1 MVGVEQMKVVKFGGS
16 SLASS
21 TQLNKVLDIVKSDE
35 QRKIVVV
42 SAPGKR
48 DAKDDKVTDLLI
60 DYAESF
66 LADVDYQT
74 VQQRIIERYEA
85 IITELGL
92 GLSIMAEIRENILA
106 LVSNT
111 DLSQDPA
118 RVMDRFKASGEDN
131 NAKLVATFFKK
142 NGLNARYL
150 NPQEAGLIVSD
161 EPGNALILP
170 SSYEKLL
177 TLRQTAEV
185 LVIPGFFGY
194 TEKGEICTFSRGGSD
209 ITGSIM
215 AAGVQA
221 DLYENFTDVDAIF
234 AAHPGLVKNPHKIE
248 ELTFREMREL
258 SYAGFG
264 VFHDEAL
271 IPAFRA
277 GIEVVIKNTN
287 NPSAPGTRI
296 LLDRAVG
303 DDIAVVGIAGDSGFA
318 IFYMS
323 KYLMNREIGFGRKVL
338 EILEDEELKYEHMPS
353 GIDDISIIVREY
365 QLTPEVEERLISRF
379 KNELDVDEIHVN
391 HDLSMIAIVGE
402 GMKSKIG
409 TAAKSTNALS
419 AAGVNLE
426 MINQGSSEVS
436 ILFGI
441 KSDQE
446 DTAIQALYQAFF
458 DQ

>member
-1 MVGVEQMKVVKFGGS
+1 MKVVKFGGS

-21 TQLNKVLDIVKSDE
+21 TQLNKVLNIVKSDA
-35 QRKIVVV
+35 QRKIIVV

-48 DAKDDKVTDLLI
+48 SADDEKVTDLLI
-60 DYAESF
+60 DYADAF
-66 LADVDYQT
+66 LANLDYQEI
-74 VQQRIIERYEA
+74 QDRIIQRYEA
-85 IITELGL
+85 IAYELELGETIIGDIRQGIL
-92 GLSIMAEIRENILA
+92 GLAEETE
-106 LVSNT
+106 S
-111 DLSQDPA
+111 SQDAA

-131 NAKLVATFFKK
+131 NAKLVATYFKK
-142 NGLNARYL
+142 NGLNARYM
-150 NPQEAGLIVSD
+150 NPQEAGMIVSD
-161 EPGNALILP
+161 EPGNALILAN
-170 SSYEKLL
+170 SYSQILKLRD
-177 TLRQTAEV
+177 TDEI

-194 TEKGEICTFSRGGSD
+194 TKDGDICTFSRGGSD
-209 ITGSIM
+209 ITGSII
-215 AAGVQA
+215 AAGTHA
-221 DLYENFTDVDAIF
+221 DLYENFTDVDAIY
-234 AAHPGLVKNPHKIE
+234 AAHPGLVKHPHKIK

-296 LLDRAVG
+296 LLDRQLG
-303 DDIAVVGIAGDSGFA
+303 DEGVIGIAGDSGFA

-338 EILEDEELKYEHMPS
+338 EILEDESLNYEHMPS
-353 GIDDISIIVREY
+353 GIDDISIILREH
-365 QLTPEVEERLISRF
+365 QLTSEVEDRLINRF
-379 KNELDVDEIHVN
+379 KEELHVDEIYVN
-391 HDLSMIAIVGE
+391 HNLSMIAIVGE
-402 GMKSKIG
+402 GMKSNVG

-441 KSDQE
+441 KSCHE
-446 DTAIQALYQAFF
+446 DIAIKALYKTFF
-458 DQ
+458 N

>member
-1 MVGVEQMKVVKFGGS
+1 MVGVERMKVVKFGGS

-21 TQLNKVLDIVKSDE
+21 TQLNKVLSIVKSDN

-48 DAKDDKVTDLLI
+48 NADDDKVTDLLI
-60 DYAESF
+60 EYADAF
-66 LADVDYQT
+66 LADLDYQDI
-74 VQQRIIERYEA
+74 QERIIQRYEA
-85 IITELGL
+85 IAFELDL
-92 GLSIMAEIRENILA
+92 GEALIVDIRKAIINLAEE
-106 LVSNT
+106 T
-111 DLSQDPA
+111 QLSQDPA

-131 NAKLVATFFKK
+131 NAKLVATYFAK

-150 NPQEAGLIVSD
+150 NPKEAGMIVSD

-170 SSYEKLL
+170 NSYSKILKL
-177 TLRQTAEV
+177 RTADEV
-185 LVIPGFFGY
+185 LVVPGFFGY
-194 TEKGEICTFSRGGSD
+194 TENGEICTFSRGGSD
-209 ITGSIM
+209 ITGSIL
-215 AAGVQA
+215 AAGVHA

-234 AAHPGLVKNPHKIE
+234 AAHPGLVKNPHKIK

-296 LLDRAVG
+296 LLDREPGDEAVT
-303 DDIAVVGIAGDSGFA
+303 GIAGDSGFA

-353 GIDDISIIVREY
+353 GIDDISIIVRDD
-365 QLTPEVEERLISRF
+365 QLTPEVEERLMARF
-379 KNELDVDEIHVN
+379 KDELQVDEIHVN
-391 HDLSMIAIVGE
+391 HNLSMIAIVGE
-402 GMKSKIG
+402 GMKSNVG

-441 KSDQE
+441 KSCHE
-446 DTAIQALYQAFF
+446 DIAIKALYETFF
-458 DQ
+458 N

>member
-1 MVGVEQMKVVKFGGS
+1 MKVVKFGGS

-21 TQLNKVLDIVKSDE
+21 TQLNKVLAIVKSDE

-48 DAKDDKVTDLLI
+48 NPDDEKVTDLLI
-60 DYAESF
+60 EYADAY
-66 LADVDYQT
+66 LANLEYQEI
-74 VQQRIIERYEA
+74 QAQIIQRYEA
-85 IITELGL
+85 IAFELNLGDAIIEDIRQAILNLAEETE
-92 GLSIMAEIRENILA
+92 
-106 LVSNT
+106 
-111 DLSQDPA
+111 LSQDAA
-118 RVMDRFKASGEDN
+118 RVMDRFKASGENN
-131 NAKLVATFFKK
+131 NAKLVATFFQK
-142 NGLNARYL
+142 NGLKARYMS
-150 NPQEAGLIVSD
+150 PQEAGMIVSD

-170 SSYEKLL
+170 SSYDELFKLRA
-177 TLRQTAEV
+177 TEEV

-209 ITGSIM
+209 ITGSII
-215 AAGVQA
+215 AAGIHA
-221 DLYENFTDVDAIF
+221 DLYENFTDVDAIY
-234 AAHPGLVKNPHKIE
+234 AAHPGLVKNPHKIK

-271 IPAFRA
+271 IPAFRG

-296 LLDRAVG
+296 LLDRQPGDEAV
-303 DDIAVVGIAGDSGFA
+303 IGIAGDSGFA

-338 EILEDEELKYEHMPS
+338 EILEDESLNYEHMPS
-353 GIDDISIIVREY
+353 GIDDISIIVREH
-365 QLTPEVEERLISRF
+365 QLSTDVENRLIDRF
-379 KNELDVDEIHVN
+379 KKELQVDEIHVN
-391 HDLSMIAIVGE
+391 HNLSMIAIVGE
-402 GMKSKIG
+402 GMKSNVG
-409 TAAKSTNALS
+409 TAAKSTHALS

-441 KSDQE
+441 KSCHE
-446 DTAIQALYQAFF
+446 DIAIQALYEEFF
-458 DQ
+458 KK